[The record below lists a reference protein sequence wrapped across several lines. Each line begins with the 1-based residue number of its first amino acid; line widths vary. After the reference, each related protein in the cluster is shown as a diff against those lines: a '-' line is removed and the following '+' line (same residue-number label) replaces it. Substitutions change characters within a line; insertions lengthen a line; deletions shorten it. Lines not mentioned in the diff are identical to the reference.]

1 MNSVSLPAP
10 VSLPTE
16 CLGAWHW
23 RPSVS
28 TEVLAMLASGFF
40 ALACNV
46 PFWDAALAHGW
57 SQWRLAIALSA
68 LLFGLHGL
76 LLGMLL
82 ARSWAKPALMVLLVA
97 TACATYYMQAYGVY
111 VDTDMLRNVLHTDW
125 AESREL
131 LTPGL
136 GLHLLVYAGLPCALV
151 WRVRV
156 PRRPMGQGLLVRGG
170 FLLSMWVLMMLGAA
184 VSFKDLSS
192 LLRTQHEVR
201 YLVTPANYLYGVGN
215 LLLSRPEEENTS
227 LLVVAAD
234 ARQVPLAVTRRPR
247 LLVLVVG
254 ETVRAQNWGLNGY
267 ERQTTPELARQ
278 DVVNFSDTHACG
290 SSTEVSL
297 PCMFSP
303 YGRHDYDEDRI
314 RAHQSLLHV
323 LQRVG
328 VDVLWRDNQSGC
340 KGVCRDLAF
349 ESVANAADP
358 TLCDGLRCFDEIL
371 LKDLP
376 TQADAGAG
384 DKLVVLH
391 MLGNHGPS
399 YFQRYPPGFERFLPA
414 CETSELGHCPRGEI
428 VNAYDNAV
436 LYTDHVLAQAIA
448 RLRKVDGFDT
458 ALLYLSDHGESL
470 GENGLYLH
478 GMPYAIAPQQQLRVP
493 MLMWFSPRFVA
504 AEGLDLPCLKS
515 RALLPTS
522 HDNLFSTVLGL
533 FDVQTSERV
542 PGRDLLAACRYPAV
556 SD

>member
-1 MNSVSLPAP
+1 
-10 VSLPTE
+10 
-16 CLGAWHW
+16 
-23 RPSVS
+23 
-28 TEVLAMLASGFF
+28 
-40 ALACNV
+40 
-46 PFWDAALAHGW
+46 
-57 SQWRLAIALSA
+57 
-68 LLFGLHGL
+68 
-76 LLGMLL
+76 
-82 ARSWAKPALMVLLVA
+82 MVLLVA

-136 GLHLLVYAGLPCALV
+136 GLHLLVYAGLPCALL

-156 PRRPMGQGLLVRGG
+156 LRRPMAQGLLVRGG
-170 FLLSMWVLMMLGAA
+170 FLLSMWVLMMLGGA

-192 LLRTQHEVR
+192 LLRTRHEVR

-227 LLVVAAD
+227 LLVVAPD
-234 ARQVPLAVTRRPR
+234 ARQVPLAATRRPR

-399 YFQRYPPGFERFLPA
+399 YFQRYPPGFKRFLPA

-504 AEGLDLPCLKS
+504 AEGLDLPCLKN